1 LLKRLAHTLDHKLD
15 RRFPE
20 QRLFLRSDE
29 GTRFITLSPL
39 TQLIG
44 WVGSA
49 AFVAWAII
57 ATAVLL
63 MDSIGSGT
71 LRDQAERE
79 QNLYE
84 QRLQVLAS
92 ERDARAAEAAA
103 AQGRFALAMEQISL
117 MQSEL
122 LSSEDR
128 RKELETGINVI
139 QATLRRTMN
148 DRDTAR
154 EALDTMV
161 AEVAEG
167 EGPALPGTTRDGGAT
182 VDFLTAALVTTAAE
196 RDEAIATA
204 AQAEEYAENL
214 VFEQRLR
221 DERNDQIFRQLE
233 DAVTVSMEPLNR
245 MFEAAGQSPDAILD
259 AVRRGYSG
267 QGGPLMPLILSTKGE
282 EADADTLR
290 ANAILGELDRMNLYR
305 IAADKLPFGMPVKS
319 SFRYT
324 SGFGTRWGR
333 LHAGTDMAG
342 PVGTPIYAPADG
354 VVVHA
359 GWLSGY
365 GRLIKIRHE
374 FGIETRYGH
383 LSALKVKVGDRVSRG
398 DRIGDMGN
406 SGRSTGPHLHYEVR
420 VGGAPID
427 PMIYIK
433 AGRNVF

>member
-1 LLKRLAHTLDHKLD
+1 MKKLAHTLNHKLD
-15 RRFPE
+15 RHFPE

-29 GTRFITLSPL
+29 GTRFITLPPL

-71 LRDQAERE
+71 LRDQAQRE
-79 QNLYE
+79 QSLYE
-84 QRLQVLAS
+84 QRLQTLAS

-103 AQGRFALAMEQISL
+103 AQSRFALAMDQISL

-139 QATLRRTMN
+139 QSTLRRTMN
-148 DRDTAR
+148 ERDEAR
-154 EALDTMV
+154 GTVEVMLAEAAGT
-161 AEVAEG
+161 EG
-167 EGPALPGTTRDGGAT
+167 APARPGLSLDGGAT
-182 VDFLTAALVTTAAE
+182 VGFLTAALEATAAE
-196 RDEAIATA
+196 RDAARKTATD
-204 AQAEEYAENL
+204 AEDYAENL

-233 DAVTVSMEPLNR
+233 DAVTVSLEPLDK
-245 MFEAAGQSPDAILD
+245 MFEAAGMSTDSILD
-259 AVRRGYSG
+259 TVRRGYSG
-267 QGGPLMPLILSTKGE
+267 QGGPLMPLILSTKGV

-290 ANAILGELDRMNLYR
+290 ANEILGELDRMNLYR
-305 IAADKLPFGMPVKS
+305 IAAEKLPFAMPVKS

-324 SGFGTRWGR
+324 SGFGMRWGR
-333 LHAGTDMAG
+333 LHAGVDMAG
-342 PVGTPIYAPADG
+342 PTGTPIYAPADG
-354 VVVHA
+354 VVTHA

-374 FGIETRYGH
+374 FGVETRYGH

-398 DRIGDMGN
+398 ERIGDMGN

-420 VGGAPID
+420 VGDKPID

>member
-1 LLKRLAHTLDHKLD
+1 MLKRLAHTLDHKLD